1 MVENVTKMSNGIPY
15 GVGTKIPKSE
25 KDQFKVILRIF

>member
-1 MVENVTKMSNGIPY
+1 MVECVRKVSYGIPY
-15 GVGTKIPKSE
+15 GVGMKIPSQE